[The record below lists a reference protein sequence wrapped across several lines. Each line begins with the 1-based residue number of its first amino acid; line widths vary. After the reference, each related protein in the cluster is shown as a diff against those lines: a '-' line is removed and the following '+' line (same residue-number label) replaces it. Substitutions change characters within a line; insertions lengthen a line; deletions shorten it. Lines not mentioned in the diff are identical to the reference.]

1 MNVTSRESGTVVIV
15 TPQGRFDTNGAPE
28 VEPILTDHIE
38 RGAKQIVLDLSRV
51 EYISSIGLR
60 VILKTVMAMSRTGGR
75 VVLCGGNDQVRTVLQ
90 LSGAMI
96 MSLYAA
102 TLEEAVSKVR

>member
-1 MNVTSRESGTVVIV
+1 
-15 TPQGRFDTNGAPE
+15 
-28 VEPILTDHIE
+28 
-38 RGAKQIVLDLSRV
+38 
-51 EYISSIGLR
+51 
-60 VILKTVMAMSRTGGR
+60 

-102 TLEEAVSKVR
+102 TLDEAISKIQGAG